1 MDDRSLHEIYAWPF
15 ADAIK
20 VGVGSVM
27 CSYEQVNNSYACQNS
42 KLLNGILKDE
52 MGFQGFVQSDW
63 GAHHA
68 GVGAALAGLD
78 VTMPG
83 DNLMGDGK
91 SLWGPQLT
99 LAVMNGSLPV
109 DRLDDM
115 VTRVVAAWYQ
125 TGQDKWEEQGPNFSS
140 WTDEEMGLIYAGS
153 DDKTMGVVNKFVDAA
168 NFGDFSHRAIVR
180 RVAAEAVVLLKN
192 EESFLPLSRHGWSQ
206 SKPADRKCKVAVI
219 GEDAVLPDGGP
230 NVCEDR
236 GCNKGTLASG
246 WGSGAVEFPYLVS
259 PLEAIESS
267 FYEKDVE
274 LMIHPTNDLPS
285 KKNKQLLAQQDICL
299 VFANADA
306 GEGFIASDGVRGD
319 RNDLDLQKGGAALVQ
334 DVAANCGGP
343 VVVVIHAVGPVI
355 LESFIE
361 HPNVVAVLHAHLPGQ
376 ESGRALMDVLLG
388 DVNPSG
394 KLPYT
399 IGKSMADYGPN
410 SKIVYYPN
418 DVIPQQTLD
427 GMIDYRWFDSQSIEP
442 RYPFGYGLSYTTFA
456 LEDLKIISNTP
467 SGHRPSTLPAKRP
480 SNEAEP
486 PKYNSILP
494 RPQELL
500 FPSGW
505 KKIHKYIYPYL
516 ESVDD
521 IKTGDYPY
529 PDMTP
534 RTLSAAG
541 GGEGGNPA
549 LWEVLVTVEATV
561 VNTGDRDGQTVVQLY
576 LEFPEDVREDTGDA
590 SVVAPPQER
599 EKYNNGFELE
609 RDRHEKERRDGDMR
623 EGSLSELSAV
633 DAEIFRAAVAAA
645 NPGAPDTLARNDNNE
660 KILFPPRQLRA
671 FEKVHTYSSAA
682 SPKSRRAFN
691 QVERDAAV
699 VLGDRQTVKFELTRR
714 DLSYWSVR
722 QQNWMIP
729 PLGSFGVQVGFS
741 SRDLKLNG
749 SLW

>member
-83 DNLMGDGK
+83 DNAMGDGK

-99 LAVMNGSLPV
+99 LAVMNRSVPL

-140 WTDEEMGLIYAGS
+140 WTDEEMGLIHAGS
-153 DDKTMGVVNKFVDAA
+153 NDKTMGVVNKFVDAA
-168 NFGDFSHRAIVR
+168 SAGDFSHRAIVR

-192 EESFLPLSRHGWSQ
+192 EDTFLPLSRHGWSQ
-206 SKPADRKCKVAVI
+206 SKPSDRKCKIAMI
-219 GEDAVLPDGGP
+219 GEDAVLPSGGP

-246 WGSGAVEFPYLVS
+246 WGSGAVEFPYLIS

-267 FYEKDVE
+267 MYEKDVE
-274 LMIHPTNDLPS
+274 LTIHPTNDLPS
-285 KKNKQLLAQQDICL
+285 KKNKSLLTQQDICL

-306 GEGFIASDGVRGD
+306 GEGFIASDGIRGD
-319 RNDLDLQKGGAALVQ
+319 RNDLDLQKDGAALVH
-334 DVAANCGGP
+334 DVAASCGGP

-361 HPNVVAVLHAHLPGQ
+361 HPNVLAVVHAHLPGQ
-376 ESGRALMDVLLG
+376 ESGRALMDVILG

-399 IGKSMADYGPN
+399 IGKSMDDYGPN

-418 DVIPQQTLD
+418 GAIPQQTLD
-427 GMIDYRWFDSQSIEP
+427 GMLDYRWFDSQNIEP
-442 RYPFGYGLSYTTFA
+442 RFPFGFGLSYTTFI
-456 LEDLKIISNTP
+456 LQDLQITSNTI
-467 SGHRPSTLPAKRP
+467 GGRRPDSLPARR
-480 SNEAEP
+480 SANEVDP
-486 PKYNSILP
+486 PAYNSVLP
-494 RPQELL
+494 KPHELL

-505 KKIHKYIYPYL
+505 RKLNKYIYPYIN
-516 ESVDD
+516 SVDD
-521 IKTGDYPY
+521 IKMGEYPY

-534 RTLSAAG
+534 HILSQAG
-541 GGEGGNPA
+541 GGEGGNPS
-549 LWEVLVTVEATV
+549 LWDVLATVEVTV
-561 VNTGDRDGQTVVQLY
+561 VNTGDRDGQAVVQLY
-576 LEFPEDVREDTGDA
+576 LEFPDDVREDVWGAPTA
-590 SVVAPPQER
+590 SPQER
-599 EKYNNGFELE
+599 EKYKTGFDLE
-609 RDRHEKERRDGDMR
+609 QNERRDTGVHDLSR
-623 EGSLSELSAV
+623 SLSEPSAV
-633 DAEIFRAAVAAA
+633 DAEGSHAAIIAAS
-645 NPGAPDTLARNDNNE
+645 PGAPDTTEHSGNTE
-660 KILFPPRQLRA
+660 KIFFPPRQLRA
-671 FEKVHTYSSAA
+671 FEKVHTYSS
-682 SPKSRRAFN
+682 KSKMNARH
-691 QVERDAAV
+691 VTRDAPV
-699 VLGDRQTVKFELTRR
+699 VLGDKQRVKFELTRR

-722 QQNWMIP
+722 KQNWVIP

-749 SLW
+749 TLW